1 VRANGA
7 GSAGLQSPREVVTQ
21 RKTKEQAGAGDR
33 FLATRATVPY
43 YLAYHG
49 GSMDPAGSLSA
60 FNATPRSLADS
71 CVAVPRSLP
80 TPMPVAGS
88 WKCTGGSSVKPYTR
102 TRSTT
107 VMPCVSACVPWHV
120 LARRYWPAY
129 GALLGS
135 DAPSPA
141 DGVMCAMQVR
151 KASLHLPTDHFTL
164 AVVTAVTVGCGQRA
178 HTFGLCG
185 CRALTR
191 RCRLS

>member
-1 VRANGA
+1 MPGLVDGAARHTTHAGAASAGRGARTPSTSASWAAQRTRASGA
-7 GSAGLQSPREVVTQ
+7 QPAHNRGETCARVLRRTHTAHVPGPRATTWCVQCEAHAVKDATARSGSALACGTNKQNTFGNPLAAPRAGLQSPREVVTQ

-88 WKCTGGSSVKPYTR
+88 WKCT
-102 TRSTT
+102 
-107 VMPCVSACVPWHV
+107 
-120 LARRYWPAY
+120 
-129 GALLGS
+129 
-135 DAPSPA
+135 
-141 DGVMCAMQVR
+141 
-151 KASLHLPTDHFTL
+151 
-164 AVVTAVTVGCGQRA
+164 
-178 HTFGLCG
+178 
-185 CRALTR
+185 
-191 RCRLS
+191 